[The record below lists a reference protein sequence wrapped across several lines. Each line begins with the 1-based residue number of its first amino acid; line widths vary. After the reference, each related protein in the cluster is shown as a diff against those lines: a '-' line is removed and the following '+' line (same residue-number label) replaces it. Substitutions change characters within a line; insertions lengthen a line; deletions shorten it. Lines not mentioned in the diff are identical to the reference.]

1 MGSVS
6 WEDGVLLMASRLE
19 REHLGKEKQS
29 CPFFERRKCV
39 ALSPQELLSPRCRDG
54 PTINF
59 IGHQDAWDLRPEL
72 PKFCIPGTQVL
83 IGDFPL
89 DIKYL
94 QRVEDSLDVSKYFT
108 SSRQHTQTG
117 IYKLRSSIFR
127 TGPERN

>member
-1 MGSVS
+1 M
-6 WEDGVLLMASRLE
+6 VL
-19 REHLGKEKQS
+19 G
-29 CPFFERRKCV
+29 
-39 ALSPQELLSPRCRDG
+39 PQELLSPRCRDG

-94 QRVEDSLDVSKYFT
+94 QREKT
-108 SSRQHTQTG
+108 
-117 IYKLRSSIFR
+117 I
-127 TGPERN
+127 